1 MHYATLVCGHQA
13 ARELTS
19 ERKHFFFRQR
29 SSSQLAVERGSLDVL
44 HREKINTA
52 LAIEVVD
59 GGNVGMI
66 KLGERK
72 GFLAKTLTCNLVGQ
86 RSSRQ
91 QLAQRRVRDVR
102 LVRGKLRP
110 FRPHRS
116 A

>member
-29 SSSQLAVERGSLDVL
+29 SSSQLAVEGGPLDIL

-59 GGNVGMI
+59 GGNIGMV

-72 GFLAKTLTCNLVGQ
+72 GFLAKTLTADSSASVPAGSNFSGTSGSR
-86 RSSRQ
+86 RSSR
-91 QLAQRRVRDVR
+91 AR
-102 LVRGKLRP
+102 
-110 FRPHRS
+110 
-116 A
+116 